1 MSVIGLFFLLLASTT
16 VLWLKSQGVMNSHW
30 LEEGENVAGMGA
42 SSGIGGREPVPAEKV
57 GLAVFLTVAGCIF
70 SLLIAA
76 FFMRGDAL
84 DWQVPPLPKILWFN
98 TAILVGASVALQWA
112 HYAAT
117 SGDTPR
123 LRLLLLVGAACT
135 ALFFAGQLW
144 AWRELHDSGFY
155 VSRNAANAFFYLLT
169 GVHGLHLVG
178 GVVALGRTMAKAWR
192 DDIQR
197 VKLAASIELCAFYW
211 HFLLF
216 VWLLLFATMAGG
228 MNEFGVI
235 CRRLLS

>member
-1 MSVIGLFFLLLASTT
+1 MSVIGIFFLLLASTT
-16 VLWLKSQGVMNSHW
+16 VLWLKSQGVMSSTW
-30 LEEGENVAGMGA
+30 LEEGENVAGMGT
-42 SSGIGGREPVPAEKV
+42 STGVGGHEPLPAAKV

-84 DWQVPPLPKILWFN
+84 DWQVPPLPGILWFN

-112 HYAAT
+112 YYAAK
-117 SGDTPR
+117 SGDTPLMR
-123 LRLLLLVGAACT
+123 RLLLVGAVFT

-169 GVHGLHLVG
+169 GVHGVHLLG

-192 DDIQR
+192 AGAQPA
-197 VKLAASIELCAFYW
+197 KSAASIELCAFYW